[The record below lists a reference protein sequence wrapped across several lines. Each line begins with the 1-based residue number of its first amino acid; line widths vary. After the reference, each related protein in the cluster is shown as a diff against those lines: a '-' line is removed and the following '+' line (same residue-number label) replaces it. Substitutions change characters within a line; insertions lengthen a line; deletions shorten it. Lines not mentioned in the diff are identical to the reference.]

1 MRLLRLQIIN
11 AVNKQRNIK
20 LVIAYQGT
28 RYKGWQRQPDVMTV
42 QETVE
47 LALQQILAR
56 PVQIRGASRTDAG
69 VHAQGQVANFIVENC
84 PIPTHAFADI
94 LNGKLPDDIAV
105 RSSVDVPLEFHASRD
120 ALHKTYHY
128 RIFNSGLKDVMY
140 HNLRWQVSHKLD
152 NDAINQAASFLIGT
166 HDFKG
171 FTSAKDDRDDA
182 VRTIYQAQ
190 AWWSDNSELI
200 FMIRANRFLYLM
212 VRNIVGTLVE
222 VGRGHWPPEKVA
234 EILVRR
240 DRTLAGPTAPPQGL
254 CLMSIEYAKNL
265 TSTLD
270 TET

>member
-1 MRLLRLQIIN
+1 
-11 AVNKQRNIK
+11 
-20 LVIAYQGT
+20 
-28 RYKGWQRQPDVMTV
+28 
-42 QETVE
+42 
-47 LALQQILAR
+47 
-56 PVQIRGASRTDAG
+56 
-69 VHAQGQVANFIVENC
+69 
-84 PIPTHAFADI
+84 
-94 LNGKLPDDIAV
+94 
-105 RSSVDVPLEFHASRD
+105 
-120 ALHKTYHY
+120 
-128 RIFNSGLKDVMY
+128 
-140 HNLRWQVSHKLD
+140 
-152 NDAINQAASFLIGT
+152 SFLIGT